1 MLMMEFGMAYDT
13 IIVNKTEELLYHL
26 KILNHVMKEEE
37 DVQQVR
43 IHMYVYVLFV
53 IAADMVNILL
63 NFPFR

>member
-37 DVQQVR
+37 NVQQVCTY
-43 IHMYVYVLFV
+43 MYVLFV
-53 IAADMVNILL
+53 IAVDMANILL